1 MSTANKSFKINLLT
15 VTLIMF
21 MCLLSYTNA
30 LLTNT
35 KTLEG
40 MKTNLYTKLNNFP
53 ETIKMIKMREI
64 MTELI
69 ELSKQ
74 DKFEQTQRT
83 SFDILIGKTRE
94 LVDGMLE
101 EQRAEDIQFRN
112 VTNLLMK
119 YHIRQEHA
127 LEVVEDKHQLMAY
140 FVEFVASIDQTEGKI
155 DIQTDYSKMLGVLI
169 ILQTKYMEY
178 AEFQKVF
185 FQKFSSIY
193 DGLKTDS
200 AELLKTLANNEN
212 PYMNNQMEKLAKQ
225 LEGLKV
231 GTQAIVSKNYLYNV
245 DPTLEMDMIRKYV
258 TYFQKQSKNETRT
271 ITPHFF
277 PSFEKQ
283 EKEAKDEILV
293 LASILSHADEALKIT
308 TDSIKSNYEEYHQNM
323 KSRKDVV
330 EVIYQ
335 ILALMNKR
343 AKKIKGYQLSYIE
356 EIRNKFSDFE
366 DSYEFN
372 NYKKYIFTTPPAA
385 EIMSKV
391 IPKLPG
397 LNGIEDKDAQ
407 APAVEE
413 QVKLNEKKDAKEK
426 EKVEIEKKIVEKKAK
441 KDHPE

>member
-1 MSTANKSFKINLLT
+1 M
-15 VTLIMF
+15 
-21 MCLLSYTNA
+21 
-30 LLTNT
+30 
-35 KTLEG
+35 G
-40 MKTNLYTKLNNFP
+40 
-53 ETIKMIKMREI
+53 
-64 MTELI
+64 
-69 ELSKQ
+69 
-74 DKFEQTQRT
+74 
-83 SFDILIGKTRE
+83 
-94 LVDGMLE
+94 
-101 EQRAEDIQFRN
+101 
-112 VTNLLMK
+112 
-119 YHIRQEHA
+119 
-127 LEVVEDKHQLMAY
+127 
-140 FVEFVASIDQTEGKI
+140 
-155 DIQTDYSKMLGVLI
+155 QTDYSKMLGVLI
-169 ILQTKYMEY
+169 ILQNKFMEY
-178 AEFQKVF
+178 SEIQKIF
-185 FQKFSSIY
+185 ATKFEDIY
-193 DGLKTDS
+193 EGLKSDS
-200 AELLKTLANNEN
+200 ADLLKILVNNEN
-212 PYMNNQMEKLAKQ
+212 PYFNDKMVKLGTQ

-231 GTQAIVSKNYLYNV
+231 GTQVVIKNNYLYNV
-245 DPTLEMDMIRKYV
+245 DPSLEQEMVRKYV
-258 TYFQKQSKNETRT
+258 DYFQKQSKNETRT

-372 NYKKYIFTTPPAA
+372 TYKKYIFTTPPAA